1 MFLDALVVLILLLI
15 LIMIIFVDYA
25 LSKGYK
31 NAIVCPGVVIQ
42 SYGIERRNDYGG
54 SPTVKRK
61 IPVEKYL
68 VNYEYNY
75 QVYQGDVES
84 VRTGLMNG
92 TPIDVHFRIS
102 STDGRHIIYSDLYP
116 NRLKRFLISTI
127 IGVIFGLICVYLVSH
142 GYI

>member
-1 MFLDALVVLILLLI
+1 MFLAAFVVIILI
-15 LIMIIFVDYA
+15 LILILTIWVDYA
-25 LSKGYK
+25 ISRGYK

-54 SPTVKRK
+54 SPAVKRK

-75 QVYQGDVES
+75 QVYQGEVES

-92 TPIDVHFRIS
+92 APIDVHFRIS
-102 STDGRHIIYSDLYP
+102 STDGRHVIYSDFYP
-116 NRLKRFLISTI
+116 YRFKRFLIAAI
-127 IGVIFGLICVYLVSH
+127 LGVIFGLICVYLVSH